1 MNRLINHITP
11 EGGKTTKFEYKVLYY
26 TSAISTLKRVSRHLF
41 IAEADNFCK
50 FSLPKTSMAK
60 LKNIVKQLSEKDFK
74 AIYDSLIES
83 NAEKSAYL
91 LKSLRERQLSDNKIM
106 AELDV
111 NANAYYTLRSRLNL
125 KIEEYLME
133 QLESPRTDVLR
144 KVANINEVLF
154 TKKRTISIATLK
166 KLEKELIDYDLANE
180 LTIIYK
186 SLKKLNNNSSD
197 YFQYSQL
204 YNRHVAYML
213 ALDKAEDL
221 LADYCKKYGSY
232 LLTSDATEKMG
243 LTLLM
248 KEMQNVANL
257 YESHRLYVYRS
268 CMLIFHRLFVE
279 QDETSKEE
287 TQQDSDSIEDIF
299 AKVQKIFDSYPQDV
313 IYYHI
318 NLVFEFL
325 KLEYYNHYKVYRQ
338 AEKFYEEVNDAT
350 TNLLTNYSTYT
361 FPAQFLIS
369 KIERNIRLGTE
380 ADLYAE
386 AETVLVDYE
395 PDATDTPK
403 HVIYITYRALA
414 CYYAGKYDEA
424 AKLINTLLNE
434 VSLKKYP
441 FTLLEVKS
449 LLALQYVLLQDYEL
463 FNQLANSIQR
473 QIRMFGKDECENIQ
487 LFIKILKI
495 AVSEAKK
502 EKAKKIAA
510 VIPKFSGLKVP
521 YFAPTLLIKLDDALV
536 NKLTEF

>member
-1 MNRLINHITP
+1 
-11 EGGKTTKFEYKVLYY
+11 
-26 TSAISTLKRVSRHLF
+26 
-41 IAEADNFCK
+41 
-50 FSLPKTSMAK
+50 MAK
-60 LKNIVKQLSEKDFK
+60 LKNIVKQLSDKDYK
-74 AIYDSLIES
+74 TIYDSLIES

-91 LKSLRERQLSDNKIM
+91 LKALRERQLSDNKIM
-106 AELDV
+106 AELEV

-125 KIEEYLME
+125 KIEEYLMQ

-144 KVANINEVLF
+144 KVANINEILF
-154 TKKRTISIATLK
+154 TKKKTISIATLK
-166 KLEKELIDYDLANE
+166 KLEKELTDYDLANE

-186 SLKKLNNNSSD
+186 SLKRLNINSPD

-221 LADYCKKYGSY
+221 LADYFKKYGNY
-232 LLTSDATEKMG
+232 LFTGDETEKLG
-243 LTLLM
+243 LALLM

-268 CMLIFHRLFVE
+268 CMFIFHRLFVE
-279 QDETSKEE
+279 PDETA
-287 TQQDSDSIEDIF
+287 QQDAESIEDIF
-299 AKVQKIFDSYPQDV
+299 DKVQKIFDSYPLDV

-350 TNLLTNYSTYT
+350 ANLLSNYSTYT

-369 KIERNIRLGTE
+369 KLERNIRMGTE
-380 ADLYAE
+380 SELYEE
-386 AETVLVDYE
+386 AENVLADFE
-395 PDATDTPK
+395 TDISDVPK
-403 HVIYITYRALA
+403 HVIYISYRALV
-414 CYYAGKYDEA
+414 CYYVGKYDEA
-424 AKLINTLLNE
+424 AKLINGLLNE

-441 FTLLEVKS
+441 YTLLEIKS
-449 LLALQYVLLQDYEL
+449 LLALQYVLMQDYEL

-473 QIRMFGKDECENIQ
+473 QIRMFGKDACENIQ
-487 LFIKILKI
+487 LFIKVLKI

-502 EKAKKIAA
+502 EKAKKILA
-510 VIPKFSGLKVP
+510 VIPKFSGQKTG
-521 YFAPTLLIKLDDALV
+521 YFAPTLLVKFDETLV
-536 NKLTEF
+536 KKLTEF